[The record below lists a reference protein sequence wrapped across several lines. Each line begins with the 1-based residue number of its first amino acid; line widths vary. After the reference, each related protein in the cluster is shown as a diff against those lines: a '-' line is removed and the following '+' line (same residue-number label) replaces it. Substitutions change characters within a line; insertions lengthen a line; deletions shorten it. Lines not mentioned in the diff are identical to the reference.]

1 MSIFTQARVVT
12 SWPSRRPTGAA
23 RPAPPAA
30 PEEVTVIGPPPVAS
44 TLGSVVSAPAPRTC
58 AAVVHTSTTIA
69 AARDARLLAILDQ
82 DLGNEPAYVAFNK
95 KEKQLGDAFA
105 ALPVFDQRALQV
117 RLSSVRP
124 GDLLAEK
131 FNRLAPERRTRL
143 LNFLGDARRRAA
155 RSAAR
160 SK

>member
-1 MSIFTQARVVT
+1 MSIFTQGRVVT
-12 SWPSRRPTGAA
+12 SWPGASRISDPDDVTVVS
-23 RPAPPAA
+23 APPVV
-30 PEEVTVIGPPPVAS
+30 PRS
-44 TLGSVVSAPAPRTC
+44 TLGSVAPSPAPRIC

-69 AARDARLLAILDQ
+69 AGHDARLLAILDQ
-82 DLGNEPAYVAFNK
+82 DLSHEPAYVAFNQ

-105 ALPVFDQRALQV
+105 ALPVFDQRALHA
-117 RLSSVRP
+117 RLSSLRP

-155 RSAAR
+155 QAVATKR
-160 SK
+160 

>member
-1 MSIFTQARVVT
+1 MSIFTQHGRVVT
-12 SWPSRRPTGAA
+12 SWPAQAPAIAPT
-23 RPAPPAA
+23 
-30 PEEVTVIGPPPVAS
+30 EEVTVIRTPIYEPPPQS
-44 TLGSVVSAPAPRTC
+44 PAPRIG

-69 AARDARLLAILDQ
+69 AAHDARLLAILDQ
-82 DLGNEPAYVAFNK
+82 DLSHAPAAIAFSM

-105 ALPVFDQRALQV
+105 ALPVFDQRALHT

-124 GDLLAEK
+124 GDLLAER

-155 RSAAR
+155 QAATR
-160 SK
+160 KSKG

>member
-1 MSIFTQARVVT
+1 MSIFSQGRVVT
-12 SWPSRRPTGAA
+12 SWPAQRVSGPDAVTVVA
-23 RPAPPAA
+23 PAPT
-30 PEEVTVIGPPPVAS
+30 EPPPRA
-44 TLGSVVSAPAPRTC
+44 TLGSVAPPPRTC

-69 AARDARLLAILDQ
+69 AAHDARLLAILDQ
-82 DLGNEPAYVAFNK
+82 DLSYEPAYVAFNK

-105 ALPVFDQRALQV
+105 ALPVFDQRALHG

-155 RSAAR
+155 MSPATKR
-160 SK
+160 